1 MLANPDRIEA
11 QLFGV
16 VHFCEEVFVVLLFG
30 TILGVVIEES

>member
-11 QLFGV
+11 QLLGV
-16 VHFCEEVFVVLLFG
+16 AHFCEEVFVVLLFG

>member
-16 VHFCEEVFVVLLFG
+16 AHFFEEVFVVLPFG
-30 TILGVVIEES
+30 TILGVMIEER